1 MDGKVYEVIKK
12 KTGVRSQ
19 KLAKSKSKPKSQPV
33 PAKRKFGTAR
43 GTIILKPGWDDPIT
57 EEELSKFLRD

>member
-12 KTGVRSQ
+12 KSGARSQ
-19 KLAKSKSKPKSQPV
+19 KPIKSKFKSKAQPV
-33 PAKRKFGTAR
+33 APKRKFGTAR